1 MIALRATVPQLMM
14 MCAVLIKKNKKIRP
28 MEKKSTVF
36 IFI

>member
-1 MIALRATVPQLMM
+1 MM

-28 MEKKSTVF
+28 MEKKFWFKSTVF